1 MASFRYPRPGL
12 TVDAVIVARPQ
23 ASIPPQLLLIKR
35 KFEPCKDQWALPG
48 GFVEENESLDVAA
61 ARELQEETS
70 VDPSSVLLTQVCPVH
85 RRGDIHTGIST
96 RGWAE
101 MIMMIIQGRMMVGFY
116 NPHALCLACT
126 ILRNPYQQFC
136 YTHSSQ

>member
-1 MASFRYPRPGL
+1 MTHEINGLDVSCRYPRPGL

-85 RRGDIHTGIST
+85 PVDSPGDDLGGYPQ
-96 RGWAE
+96 GW
-101 MIMMIIQGRMMVGFY
+101 Q
-116 NPHALCLACT
+116 
-126 ILRNPYQQFC
+126 
-136 YTHSSQ
+136 